1 VGERSQPRDKAV
13 WLVLPGIIIVA
24 LVTQIPFLVTIALS
38 FVRWIVIR
46 PDQGI
51 HFNGIQNYVEIFQAK
66 DTYSVIGTTVVIMLA
81 SLFLC
86 TVLGTCLAIMLNRD
100 FPGVNMV
107 RTLIILPFFVM
118 DSVAGIIWKT
128 LILNPSFG
136 FNAYISRWLHITP
149 IDFFGP
155 SSLLTVI
162 MLIVWQ
168 WTPFFF
174 LIILAGF
181 QGIPTDLVESA
192 KVDGANAWRRLF
204 SIELPSI
211 INHIQVAVMLGLIF
225 ILKVFG
231 LIYVTTTGGPGVTS
245 SNLSFYS
252 YRVAFNGW
260 NVGNSAVLSVISVAI
275 TLLIITM
282 FFKFMKRRVEE
293 AA

>member
-1 VGERSQPRDKAV
+1 MEGRIAKKDPIR
-13 WLVLPGIIIVA
+13 WLALPGIVIVA
-24 LVTQIPFLVTIALS
+24 LVTQIPFIATVVLS
-38 FVRWIVIR
+38 FVRWIIIR

-51 HFNGIQNYVEIFQAK
+51 QFVGFQNFLHVFQTK
-66 DTYSVIGTTVVIMLA
+66 DTYVVIGNTVVIMLA
-81 SLFLC
+81 SLVLC

-100 FPGVNMV
+100 FPGVHIV

-118 DSVAGIIWKT
+118 DAVAGIIWKT

-136 FNAYISRWLHITP
+136 FNYYISHWLGVEP
-149 IDFFGP
+149 IDFFG
-155 SSLLTVI
+155 SHAIITII

-181 QGIPTDLVESA
+181 QGIPADIVESA
-192 KVDGANAWRRLF
+192 KVDGANAWRRLI

-211 INHIQVAVMLGLIF
+211 RNHIQVAVMLGLIF

-231 LIYVTTTGGPGVTS
+231 IIYVTTTGGPGVLS
-245 SNLSFYS
+245 SNLPFYA

-275 TLLIITM
+275 TLLLIIWLYR
-282 FFKFMKRRVEE
+282 FMNRRTGE
-293 AA
+293 AD